1 MPSELVRITGIVGNA
16 TDPVLA
22 EKLHLI
28 QHRGKIE
35 YITIGA
41 SDVARKRLRLF
52 TDQGTECTI
61 AIARSEQLQNG
72 CVLYLSENRAIVV
85 RLKEERWLRLEASK
99 PESALQLG
107 FLAGH
112 HHWRVRFDGVHLLV
126 ALDGTAE
133 SYEARIA
140 HLLNDGAVRI
150 IDDH

>member
-1 MPSELVRITGIVGNA
+1 MQSELVRITGIVGNA
-16 TDPVLA
+16 TDSELA

-28 QHRGKIE
+28 QHQGKIE
-35 YITIGA
+35 YVTLSS

-52 TDQGTECTI
+52 TDQGTECAI

-72 CVLYLSENRAIVV
+72 SVIYFSEDRAIVV
-85 RLKEERWLRLEASK
+85 RLKEERWLRLAAST

-126 ALDGTAE
+126 ALEGPAE
-133 SYEARIA
+133 SYEVRIA

-150 IDDH
+150 IDDQ